1 MALWHLDELRNALER
16 RGWRFEGEL
25 PGDGYAISATCSF
38 RRSASDLAKK
48 WPVTLA
54 DFVGA
59 LEEKGDGG

>member
-1 MALWHLDELRNALER
+1 MPWSGVD
-16 RGWRFEGEL
+16 GVEGEL